1 MILSYMILGM
11 LVDWLEAAVRVRMA
25 LFQTAVF
32 PPYVSHIFPA
42 GLSEYVLMTVLVV
55 HEVK

>member
-42 GLSEYVLMTVLVV
+42 GLSEYVLMTVAGCA
-55 HEVK
+55 